1 MSLPAATDD
10 IIRGKRYLFGSQT
23 SNRMSI
29 VHHTFT
35 NSRETELCHCN

>member
-10 IIRGKRYLFGSQT
+10 TMRGERYLFGTQT

-29 VHHTFT
+29 FHHTFT
-35 NSRETELCHCN
+35 NSMEPELCHCN